1 MESASSMQTMGELL
15 SQEGFWV
22 SIHRNATRWNC
33 LQPVRGNTFFPV
45 TCDCQEVAN
54 SSVGQGDWGLRN
66 IRPLWHHKALRFGNS
81 CLNPSIQG
89 DWVFCSQ
96 LLHVRML
103 ASLFKTSVMFHLRIH
118 QCNSVHK
125 TDNKKQ
131 YKRSSR
137 GFIICLWVMP
147 PLYIHRHTGS
157 AKHIAMLFQPLNV
170 ELLYYF
176 FILTGYSTLRGYLVN
191 YYLL

>member
-1 MESASSMQTMGELL
+1 M
-15 SQEGFWV
+15 
-22 SIHRNATRWNC
+22 
-33 LQPVRGNTFFPV
+33 
-45 TCDCQEVAN
+45 
-54 SSVGQGDWGLRN
+54 
-66 IRPLWHHKALRFGNS
+66 
-81 CLNPSIQG
+81 
-89 DWVFCSQ
+89 
-96 LLHVRML
+96 
-103 ASLFKTSVMFHLRIH
+103 
-118 QCNSVHK
+118 
-125 TDNKKQ
+125 

-191 YYLL
+191 YYLLKLVFLLQQEASSFHFKIASPQLQSGTKALDLFLNENEQLMSHCIFIIFPLSLFGDFKMIPSSCHNEDLYLGTHNTWNAAQTLNHI